1 MPEPSEERRRL
12 WGASTDRAVAN
23 FAISGQPMPR
33 AFLRTLALVK
43 QAAAETNAE
52 LGLLDPSVASA
63 ITAAAQEVIDGR
75 HWHQFPVDVYQTGS
89 GTSTNMNCNEVL
101 ANLATTRLPTGSAR
115 AVHPNDDV
123 NRCQSSNDVIPT
135 TMQLSAAIAVGATL
149 LPALERLRHALEVKA
164 REFWPVVKVA
174 RTHLQD
180 AAPIRLGQEFHGY
193 AGQVEESC
201 RRVGTAMT
209 ELLSVPLGGTAAGT
223 GINAHPEF
231 AARTCARLSTRTG
244 LEVRET
250 RNHFH
255 AQATLDVVITA
266 HGLIKAAALAV
277 WKVASD
283 IRLLATGPR
292 AGLGELIVPDAG
304 VTSSIMPGKSP
315 PAVLESAHMVVARVV
330 GNDATIGFAQT
341 GSHLELNLMMPVA
354 TVSMLESI
362 ELLAATADNLATR
375 CVAGTTATGRGPDN
389 LRRSVMLVTALS
401 PLVGYD
407 EAARIAQEAFETDRT
422 VHEVAVEHGFTA
434 EQLAT
439 LLDPGTLTGAPD
451 LPPGTNITEITE
463 GTDVTERD

>member
-1 MPEPSEERRRL
+1 MVPEHAEGFPRL
-12 WGASTDRAVAN
+12 WGSSTDLAVAN

-43 QAAAETNAE
+43 QAAAETNAD
-52 LGLLDPSVASA
+52 LGLLAASVASA
-63 ITAAAQEVIDGR
+63 ISRAAQEVMDGR
-75 HWHQFPVDVYQTGS
+75 HWPQFPVDVYQTGS
-89 GTSTNMNCNEVL
+89 GTSTNMNCNEMI
-101 ANLATTRLPTGSAR
+101 ASLATAYLPAGSAR
-115 AVHPNDDV
+115 QVHPNDDV

-135 TMQLSAAIAVGATL
+135 TMQLSAAIALQETL
-149 LPALERLRHALEVKA
+149 LPALERLHETLEAKA

-201 RRVGTAMT
+201 RRLRVAMA
-209 ELLSVPLGGTAAGT
+209 ELLHVPLGGTAAGT

-244 LEVRET
+244 LKVQEA

-255 AQATLDVVITA
+255 GPSTLDVVITA

-283 IRLLATGPR
+283 IRLLASGPR

-341 GSHLELNLMMPVA
+341 GSLLELNLMMPVA

-362 ELLAATADNLATR
+362 ELLAATADNVATR
-375 CVAGTTATGRGPDN
+375 CVVGIVATRQGPRN
-389 LRRSVMLVTALS
+389 LRRCVMLVTALS

-407 EAARIAQEAFETDRT
+407 EAARIAQKVLETDLT
-422 VHEVAVEHGFTA
+422 VHDVAVEHGFTA

-451 LPPGTNITEITE
+451 LPP
-463 GTDVTERD
+463 DCSWP

>member
-1 MPEPSEERRRL
+1 MPEHSEECPRL

-63 ITAAAQEVIDGR
+63 ITAAAQEVMDGR
-75 HWHQFPVDVYQTGS
+75 HWHEFPVDVYQTGS

-101 ANLATTRLPTGSAR
+101 ASLATTRLRTGSAR
-115 AVHPNDDV
+115 DVHPNDDV

-135 TMQLSAAIAVGATL
+135 TMQLSAAIAVQERL

-164 REFWPVVKVA
+164 REFWSVVKVA

-201 RRVGTAMT
+201 RRLRLAMT
-209 ELLSVPLGGTAAGT
+209 ELLYVPLGGTAAGT

-244 LEVRET
+244 LKVRET

-266 HGLIKAAALAV
+266 HGLIKAAALAA

-341 GSHLELNLMMPVA
+341 GSYLELNLMMPVA
-354 TVSMLESI
+354 AVSMLESI
-362 ELLAATADNLATR
+362 ELLAATADNLAIR
-375 CVAGTTATGRGPDN
+375 CVAGITATGQGPHN

-407 EAARIAQEAFETDRT
+407 EAARIAQEALEADQT

-451 LPPGTNITEITE
+451 LPPDTT
-463 GTDVTERD
+463 